1 VVKLKALIKVKVL
14 KMGTINDLFKNNTH
28 DFVDNPY
35 WSAMQIKVKRL
46 ASKDEVAIGMVDMG
60 KVLLVA
66 NMTLDKR
73 KQEESDA
80 QLKELERVAQKYSKD
95 LAVYSQFSYD
105 VCGGE
110 QLTNREIAKLLVTKG
125 LLTKELMAGQ
135 IRFLEK
141 VS

>member
-1 VVKLKALIKVKVL
+1 
-14 KMGTINDLFKNNTH
+14 MGTINDLFKNHTH

-110 QLTNREIAKLLVTKG
+110 QLTNREIAKLLVAKG